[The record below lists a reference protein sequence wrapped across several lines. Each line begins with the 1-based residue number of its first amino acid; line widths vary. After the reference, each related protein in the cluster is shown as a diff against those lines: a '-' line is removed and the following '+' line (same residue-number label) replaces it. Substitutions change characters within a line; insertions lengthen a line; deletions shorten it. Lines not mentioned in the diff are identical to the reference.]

1 MAAEVTDYC
10 SKHTNGI
17 PSSMQDVWQW
27 TVKSF
32 KDADKMSSPLQGA
45 WMIFLAED
53 RQAKRILEIGS
64 YSGYSALAWYEGTK
78 RTKADIILLELS
90 PEMIAATRRTLDT
103 YNLNDRVTLIEGPAQ
118 ESIATLT
125 GTFDIVFV
133 DANKDGYLGYVKAI
147 LDQNLL
153 APNGVIVCDNGE
165 PQTRTNPHITLT
177 ALILHISSL
186 HITLT
191 TPPVFA
197 RGMTI
202 STSANPDLDNS
213 VRPYWTE
220 CGKALQKFND
230 YVVNDP
236 RVDVTMLPVFDGV
249 SMIKWKVDDSNR
261 TDESVDGL
269 GEKGSA
275 ANGDFS
281 SGVVRADGVMSGHG
295 GNTANGNLDAVANG
309 IADE

>member
-90 PEMIAATRRTLDT
+90 PEMIAATRRTLDI

-118 ESIATLT
+118 KSIATLT
-125 GTFDIVFV
+125 GTFDIIFV

-153 APNGVIVCDNGE
+153 APNGVIICDN
-165 PQTRTNPHITLT
+165 
-177 ALILHISSL
+177 
-186 HITLT
+186 
-191 TPPVFA
+191 VFA

-202 STSANPDLDNS
+202 STSANPELNNS
-213 VRPYWTE
+213 VRSYWTE
-220 CGKALQKFND
+220 CGKALQKFNK

-249 SMIKWKVDDSNR
+249 SMIKWKVDALN
-261 TDESVDGL
+261 TGKLIDGL
-269 GEKGSA
+269 GEGSANGNSSGVHADGATNGSGNA
-275 ANGDFS
+275 ANGNMD
-281 SGVVRADGVMSGHG
+281 A
-295 GNTANGNLDAVANG
+295 ANGTGDK
-309 IADE
+309 

>member
-1 MAAEVTDYC
+1 MAAEVTDYS

-153 APNGVIVCDNGE
+153 APNGVIVCDN
-165 PQTRTNPHITLT
+165 
-177 ALILHISSL
+177 
-186 HITLT
+186 
-191 TPPVFA
+191 VFA

-202 STSANPDLDNS
+202 STSANPELDNS

-220 CGKALQKFND
+220 CGKALQKFNE

-249 SMIKWKVDDSNR
+249 SMIKWKVDALN
-261 TDESVDGL
+261 TTGKSVDGL
-269 GEKGSA
+269 GEGSANVHADGATNGHSGNA
-275 ANGDFS
+275 ANGD
-281 SGVVRADGVMSGHG
+281 M
-295 GNTANGNLDAVANG
+295 DAAANG
-309 IADE
+309 IADK

>member
-153 APNGVIVCDNGE
+153 APNGVIVCDN
-165 PQTRTNPHITLT
+165 
-177 ALILHISSL
+177 
-186 HITLT
+186 
-191 TPPVFA
+191 VFA

-220 CGKALQKFND
+220 CGKALQKFNE

-249 SMIKWKVDDSNR
+249 SMIKWKVDASN
-261 TDESVDGL
+261 TTVKSVDRL
-269 GEKGSA
+269 GEKES
-275 ANGDFS
+275 ANGDC
-281 SGVVRADGVMSGHG
+281 SGGVRADGAMNGGG
-295 GNTANGNLDAVANG
+295 GNAVNGNLDVDAANG
-309 IADE
+309 TDADK